1 MILVDTS
8 VWADHLRKTESGL
21 VALLNEGS
29 VLIHPFIIEEL
40 ACGNLPH
47 RRETLDLLRAL
58 PAAPVAEHAEVLAF
72 IATESLHGTGV
83 GSVDVHLMA
92 SARLAGAKVWSKDK
106 ALCREAFRLD
116 LLAGKASGR
125 GS

>member
-8 VWADHLRKTESGL
+8 VWSDHLRETEPGL
-21 VALLNEGS
+21 VTLLNEGS

-47 RRETLDLLRAL
+47 RKETLDLLHAL
-58 PAAPVAEHAEVLAF
+58 PVAKVVEHAEVLDF
-72 IATESLHGTGV
+72 IATERLHGTGV

-92 SARLAGAKVWSKDK
+92 SARLSGARVWSKDK
-106 ALCREAFRLD
+106 ALCREAKRLH
-116 LLAGKASGR
+116 LLGGERPA
-125 GS
+125 